1 MCFRYFALLLLAV
14 SGVEWG
20 CLQTDSVP
28 EVSESKIT
36 QAKTYAAAHAM
47 DKQYAVFVDFSKASG
62 KNRLF
67 VVDLNSKKVLIKSLC
82 CHGMGLGSEPEKPV
96 FSNVSGSYCSSLG
109 KYKTGARAYSQWGIH
124 VHYKLHG
131 LEKTNSNAFAR
142 IVVLH
147 SYDPV
152 PEKEIYPSS
161 LPLGW
166 SLGCPVISNRTMSSI
181 DSLIKKRNNSLLLWI
196 YR

>member
-1 MCFRYFALLLLAV
+1 MLLRCLALLLLAV
-14 SGVEWG
+14 SGVEMG
-20 CLQTDSVP
+20 CLQSTPVL
-28 EVSESKIT
+28 EVSEAMLN
-36 QAKTYAAAHAM
+36 QAKAYTAAHAM
-47 DKQYAVFVDFSKASG
+47 DKQYALFVDFSKPSG

-67 VVDLNSKKVLIKSLC
+67 VVDLVSKKVIIKSLC

-147 SYDPV
+147 SYEPM
-152 PEKEIYPSS
+152 PEKEIYPGS
-161 LPLGW
+161 LPMGW
-166 SLGCPVISNRTMSSI
+166 SLGCPVVSNNNMSRI
-181 DSLIKKRNNSLLLWI
+181 DSLFQKRKSAFLLWM
-196 YR
+196 YH